1 MRAVGGKPTLN
12 GTGSF
17 QEMRD
22 KSENHVFFN
31 MRRKKGQNPS
41 IQFFI
46 NRYYNWSNNKFE
58 QKLFWP
64 LKTCLKKLNVKN
76 TVKGMKLIL
85 CSSRFIAL
93 LRCLENYLVIKISLI
108 LKLIR
113 KGKYPFLS

>member
-1 MRAVGGKPTLN
+1 
-12 GTGSF
+12 
-17 QEMRD
+17 MRD

-46 NRYYNWSNNKFE
+46 NGSYNWSNNKFE

-64 LKTCLKKLNVKN
+64 LKTCLKKLKVKN

-113 KGKYPFLS
+113 EGKYPFPS